1 VLSLSGCSRLKP
13 VKAGVLGF
21 DEFSAIDCKIFVKDF
36 SQLLGQNDGDRA
48 RIASVNRNLESAG
61 VSVVAVD
68 VTFGLPYAIS
78 MTSRMIVVTDQE
90 NLGPKVLI
98 ERVLS
103 FDCGEI
109 ITGRDHATVKDDE
122 LIFTRGQ
129 KNSLLWAAT
138 EGDAGEEDGGVVGD
152 LRERQ
157 ELHETGARRRSIVVI
172 DFIEQPR
179 LDVKLYFSSL
189 EKNYT
194 RSAGFGAAG
203 VNSPGPGSMWRHTF
217 SPKGEDLDPA
227 AASSGP

>member
-1 VLSLSGCSRLKP
+1 
-13 VKAGVLGF
+13 
-21 DEFSAIDCKIFVKDF
+21 
-36 SQLLGQNDGDRA
+36 
-48 RIASVNRNLESAG
+48 
-61 VSVVAVD
+61 
-68 VTFGLPYAIS
+68 
-78 MTSRMIVVTDQE
+78 
-90 NLGPKVLI
+90 LI

-138 EGDAGEEDGGVVGD
+138 KGDAGEEDGGVVGD

-179 LDVKLYFSSL
+179 LDVKFYFSSL

-203 VNSPGPGSMWRHTF
+203 GSTRLDLVRCGGIRFRRKAKIWIRPPPVPVRDDHGPSCRQFNSF
-217 SPKGEDLDPA
+217 
-227 AASSGP
+227 